1 MKIRLNFEK
10 TNLIRLI
17 VAMIFAAVLYFKV
30 TFPVYVL
37 AGFGV
42 SYFLIKSLS
51 VELNNKWLRLALGIL
66 MLGGSSVMTAHMVQ
80 YLLLDAELR
89 ARIMGNKMFLNI
101 LCLSLIH
108 ICYLPSGR
116 CESIFVF
123 TCFNIYTFTT
133 VFHCGSVFFS
143 VFPD

>member
-89 ARIMGNKMFLNI
+89 ARIMGNNVFEHPM
-101 LCLSLIH
+101 LSGGV
-108 ICYLPSGR
+108 SGGSGVY
-116 CESIFVF
+116 EK
-123 TCFNIYTFTT
+123 
-133 VFHCGSVFFS
+133 CGSDLHYFS
-143 VFPD
+143 YGTDDFCGDQLFRLSVPGK